1 MLDTPWSRTLRGGWR
16 LKRCHSAPSILA
28 FLRLENAMNNRL
40 PRLMQESPPAVNTKT
55 AIEFVFLAAIYMN
68 PKAG

>member
-1 MLDTPWSRTLRGGWR
+1 
-16 LKRCHSAPSILA
+16 
-28 FLRLENAMNNRL
+28 
-40 PRLMQESPPAVNTKT
+40 MQESPPAVNTKT